1 MGLFDK
7 KNKKTTRMPAR
18 NTNHSRS
25 SEAVTSNLGISG
37 MIRELKALNS
47 RISIER
53 SMYRGDEAIVIDVQK
68 LSSLRLPK
76 GYSLRGSVLT
86 NSTSKEGMHEDI
98 KLVTKFDYNFTR

>member
-7 KNKKTTRMPAR
+7 KKKNVRTPAR
-18 NTNHSRS
+18 NTNRSRN
-25 SEAVTSNLGISG
+25 ETVTSNLGIFG
-37 MIRELKALNS
+37 MIRELKALNPG
-47 RISIER
+47 ISIER

-68 LSSLRLPK
+68 IRSLRLPK

>member
-7 KNKKTTRMPAR
+7 KKKNVRTPAR
-18 NTNHSRS
+18 NTNRS
-25 SEAVTSNLGISG
+25 HNETVTSNLGISG

-47 RISIER
+47 GISIER
-53 SMYRGDEAIVIDVQK
+53 SMYRGDEAIVVDVRR
-68 LSSLRLPK
+68 LSDLRFPK